1 MFPPDSEA
9 LPRIS
14 ALVEAKLASGK
25 LPHNSIPRVW
35 GGPGNGESCDAC
47 ETIITSSELI
57 MEGIASEGGGG
68 IQFHVPCFYLWDTLR
83 RMRPETT
90 R

>member
-1 MFPPDSEA
+1 MLPLDSDA

-14 ALVEAKLASGK
+14 ALIAAKLASGK
-25 LPHNSIPRVW
+25 LPYNSIPRVW

-47 ETIITSSELI
+47 EQIITSSELI

-68 IQFHVPCFYLWDTLR
+68 IQFHVRCFYLWDTLR
-83 RMRPETT
+83 RASAESSQ
-90 R
+90 